1 MKLKLTVDGIL
12 YEVDVEVDEPESP
25 RPAYV
30 PPLGHAR
37 APAETPRATA
47 PTEGVSQEVVADES
61 KVCRSPI
68 SGVVVRVTAKIGQE
82 IAASDALMVI
92 EAMKME
98 TEITSPKAGTVAK
111 INACPGDS
119 VKTGQVLVELE

>member
-1 MKLKLTVDGIL
+1 MKLKLTVDGKV

-30 PPLGHAR
+30 PPPGHAR
-37 APAETPRATA
+37 TPAEAPRATDSA
-47 PTEGVSQEVVADES
+47 AGGGQEVVADES
-61 KVCRSPI
+61 KVCRSPV
-68 SGVVVRVTAKIGQE
+68 SGVVVRVTAQIGQE

-98 TEITSPKAGTVAK
+98 TEITSPKAGKIVK
-111 INACPGDS
+111 INANPGDS
-119 VKTGQVLVELE
+119 VKAGQVLVELE

>member
-1 MKLKLTVDGIL
+1 MKLKLTVDGKL
-12 YEVDVEVDEPESP
+12 YEVDVEVDEPKSP

-30 PPLGHAR
+30 PPPGHAR
-37 APAETPRATA
+37 APAETPR
-47 PTEGVSQEVVADES
+47 PTVPVEGGDQEVVADES
-61 KVCRSPI
+61 KVCRSPL
-68 SGVVVRVTAKIGQE
+68 SGVVVRVTAKSGQE

-98 TEITSPKAGTVAK
+98 TEITSPRAGTIAK
-111 INACPGDS
+111 INAKPGDP